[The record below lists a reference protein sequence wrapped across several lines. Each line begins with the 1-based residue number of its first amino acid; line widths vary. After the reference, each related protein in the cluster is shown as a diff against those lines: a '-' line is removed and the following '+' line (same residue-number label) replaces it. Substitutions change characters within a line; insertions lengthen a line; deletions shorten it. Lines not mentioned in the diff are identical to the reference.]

1 VSRPLLLSL
10 ASLLAATACG
20 ARSSLEDGPRFEPD
34 DGGGGSGGSGS
45 GGAPA
50 DCREPAPVPA
60 SFTSALRLHYPF
72 EGTAENLGSEGPAF
86 DGVVS
91 GASFV
96 SGMGSTAV
104 QVGAGDF
111 VSLPG
116 SASVLSSADALTIAL
131 WFLETNDAPSAPLFD
146 CRSFDQG
153 LHIYRGVSASSL
165 TTCWGAA
172 DSAFGPVGCESV
184 PVDTGDW
191 HHLIFRRSEGAEL
204 VELFV
209 DGAPRATLGEPGFDI
224 FGPLISDVLLG
235 AGNLGDFDS
244 PKRFLLD
251 EVRVYGA
258 TLDDATQCEELVGGR
273 WCDGRCAR

>member
-1 VSRPLLLSL
+1 MP
-10 ASLLAATACG
+10 
-20 ARSSLEDGPRFEPD
+20 E
-34 DGGGGSGGSGS
+34 
-45 GGAPA
+45 
-50 DCREPAPVPA
+50 

-104 QVGAGDF
+104 QVGDDGF

-116 SASVLSSADALTIAL
+116 SAGVLTSADALTVAL
-131 WFLETNDAPSAPLFD
+131 WFFQPSDAPSAPLFD

-153 LHIYRGVSASSL
+153 LHIYRGVGATSL

-172 DSAFGPVGCESV
+172 DSSFGPVGCEST
-184 PVDTGDW
+184 PVDAGGW
-191 HHLIFRRSEGAEL
+191 HHLVFRRAAGAEL
-204 VELFV
+204 VEVFI
-209 DGAPRATLGEPGFDI
+209 DGGARMTLGQAGFDI
-224 FGPLISDVLLG
+224 FGPLVSDVLLG
-235 AGNLGDFDS
+235 AGNLGDFS
-244 PKRFLLD
+244 NTTTFLLD

-273 WCDGRCAR
+273 WCNDRCVR